1 MKSPI
6 PGSSALALF
15 IIVGLCI
22 AITGCIGNHRYPSTD
37 IMVSKYDSSGQNIWS
52 SKIDSGKQDF
62 ATAVIETSDSGYA
75 VVGSIAYD
83 PRAPPHPRV
92 IRLNQTGGI
101 VWDRTLDS
109 SEIYSLTIA
118 EAPDGGF
125 VVAQN
130 INNFDSGKISRIDAE
145 GHPVWNRTIDS
156 AFKTITP
163 TRSGGFA
170 LAGTR
175 TLLIDGNGTTVWD
188 LTDSSSSL
196 IQAADGGFFAEYS
209 GIPTTYGSV
218 FRLDANG
225 TMAWNKL
232 IGSHQIGEI
241 TSMHENSQ
249 GEVEV
254 VYTYPDQTRNKDL
267 VMFMES
273 EQVTLGKDGNTS
285 GTQSIVAV
293 DPLCRTTDG
302 GYAFLAFPF
311 PDSAAFTTL
320 AHADSTLH
328 MVRLSPQGAVIWDR
342 SLDLRQWIAPQEI
355 LETRDGGFVT
365 LVVPGS

>member
-1 MKSPI
+1 MKPPV
-6 PGSSALALF
+6 PGLTLF
-15 IIVGLCI
+15 LCI
-22 AITGCIGNHRYPSTD
+22 SLCISAAGCIGGHYFPKMD
-37 IMVSKYDSSGQNIWS
+37 ILVSKYDSGGQDIWS
-52 SKIDSGKQDF
+52 TTIDSGKDDY
-62 ATAVIETSDSGYA
+62 ATVIIETSDGGYA
-75 VVGSIAYD
+75 IAGWISEKHGYPNN
-83 PRAPPHPRV
+83 PRI
-92 IRLNQTGGI
+92 IRLDSTGRI

-109 SEIYSLTIA
+109 SEVYSVAIA
-118 EAPDGGF
+118 EAPNGGF
-125 VVAQN
+125 FVAQN

-145 GHPVWNRTIDS
+145 GDPVWNRTIRS

-163 TRSGGFA
+163 TRGGGLA
-170 LAGTR
+170 LTGTR

-188 LTDSSSSL
+188 LSDSSSSL
-196 IQAADGGFFAEYS
+196 IQAADGGFFVEYS

-232 IGSHQIGEI
+232 IGSHQTGEI
-241 TSMHENSQ
+241 TSMRENSQ

-254 VYTYPDQTRNKDL
+254 VYTYPDQTRNKGI

-273 EQVTLGKDGNTS
+273 EQVTLAKDGNMT
-285 GTQSIVAV
+285 GTRSVVAV

-302 GYAFLAFPF
+302 GFAFMAYPF
-311 PDSAAFTTL
+311 PDSAAFTSL
-320 AHADSTLH
+320 AHPDSTLH

-342 SLDLRQWIAPQEI
+342 SLDFRQWIAPQEI

>member
-1 MKSPI
+1 
-6 PGSSALALF
+6 
-15 IIVGLCI
+15 
-22 AITGCIGNHRYPSTD
+22 
-37 IMVSKYDSSGQNIWS
+37 MVSKYDSSGQNIWS

-75 VVGSIAYD
+75 VAGSIAD
-83 PRAPPHPRV
+83 APRAPPHPRV

-188 LTDSSSSL
+188 LTHSSSSL

-285 GTQSIVAV
+285 GTRSFVAV

-311 PDSAAFTTL
+311 PDSAAYTTL
-320 AHADSTLH
+320 ANPDSTLH

-365 LVVPGS
+365 LVVRGS